1 MNPIKANY
9 NFYHVQIV
17 ENLEFCKKMYNLAKV
32 SKFLTTSKKISDC
45 EHKLK
50 GAPKNLSFGI
60 LWAFLYIIKS
70 ENMTY
75 NDKVNEM

>member
-60 LWAFLYIIKS
+60 FVSISLY
-70 ENMTY
+70 Y
-75 NDKVNEM
+75 KVRKYDV